1 MSKDYKDYKN
11 NLQKRLNLKN
21 VNAIPTIESVII
33 NMGIGSIVTR
43 KGHKDFEEFEKN
55 LAKITGQKPR
65 IVKAKKSISNFKL
78 REGMPVMLQS
88 TLRGNRAL
96 DFIERLYKLIL
107 PRIRDFSGLN
117 KRSFDSQANL
127 TIGIKNYSIFPEL
140 GLDDVTIPMG
150 IGITIVTSTNDKE
163 KSIALLEELGFVF
176 K

>member
-1 MSKDYKDYKN
+1 MAKDYKK

-21 VNAIPTIESVII
+21 INAVPTLETVIV

-55 LAKITGQKPR
+55 LSKITGQKPR

-96 DFIERLYKLIL
+96 DFIDRLYKIIL

-150 IGITIVTSTNDKE
+150 IGITIVTSTNNQE

>member
-1 MSKDYKDYKN
+1 MAKDYKK

-21 VNAIPTIESVII
+21 INAVPTLETVIV
-33 NMGIGSIVTR
+33 NMGIWSIVTR
-43 KGHKDFEEFEKN
+43 KWHKDFEEFEKN
-55 LAKITGQKPR
+55 LSKITWQKPR

-78 REGMPVMLQS
+78 REWMPVMLQS

-96 DFIERLYKLIL
+96 DFIDRLYKIIL
-107 PRIRDFSGLN
+107 PRIRDFSWLN

-140 GLDDVTIPMG
+140 GLDDVIILKW
-150 IGITIVTSTNDKE
+150 IGIIIVISTNNQE